1 MYVFE
6 SVKTLQVNFRKLYV
20 MRILSII
27 FVMFLQIS
35 IFTCTGSSFSDAI
48 YYNSSLMIRF
58 FGFLYSLLRTKIYI
72 KMCSTDKLHAHCSH
86 TVLVGLQR

>member
-6 SVKTLQVNFRKLYV
+6 SVKTLQVNFRKLYI

-58 FGFLYSLLRTKIYI
+58 FGFFCTLYCEQRYI
-72 KMCSTDKLHAHCSH
+72 LKCVQLTSCMHTAHI
-86 TVLVGLQR
+86 QYW